1 MRMRPAA
8 HALLIGLL
16 VLAGALARAQTLLP
30 APGAAP
36 EDDDPVAVSTAWSA
50 DRARPAGPLAL
61 AVVLD
66 IRPGYHIV
74 ADAAQLH
81 PMGDFTPFP
90 TRVRVSE
97 APSGVVAEPARFPA
111 AVPFRAEFSRTP
123 IMSFEGRAV
132 ALVPLDLALPDP
144 PPAELRVTVA
154 VEYQACDAAT
164 CLLPQRLTLT
174 AVLPVAGHGEPVA
187 PTDPELFRAARAPT
201 APAPG
206 LRFQLFGAG
215 LEFDPASTPGFA
227 AVLLLAA
234 LGGVLLN
241 LTPCVLPLVPV
252 KVLSLSQGGDSRRTR
267 RLGAC
272 TLAGVML
279 FWLVLGAVVS
289 PVGSFTA
296 THQLFQYPVFTLAVG
311 AVIALMALG
320 MFGGVALRLPS
331 LAYAFNPRQETAA
344 GALGLGVLTAVLS
357 TPCTAPFM
365 GTAVAWAV
373 TQAPAFTLAVFAA
386 VGAGMG
392 LPYAVLAAHPAWLRR
407 IPKAGPWSELLKQ
420 VMGLFMLAGAA
431 YFLGIGVRSV
441 AGPGGDDPRLL
452 WWPVAAFCALAGV
465 RIAIGAM
472 RMARPGWPRLAWGAL
487 GAAVVLLSTAAA
499 AGVAERGP
507 VRWVPYTPAAMAA
520 AAAEGKPVVMV
531 FTAEWCLNCKA
542 LEQGVWRDRGVA
554 QAIAA
559 AGAVPIKVDLTA
571 GNPEGRARLKAAG
584 SLTIPL
590 LVVYD
595 GKGEPLYRSDFYTA
609 AQVVDAVRAA
619 VRP

>member
-1 MRMRPAA
+1 MRPAA
-8 HALLIGLL
+8 HALLVGLL
-16 VLAGALARAQTLLP
+16 VFAGALARAQALLP
-30 APGAAP
+30 APGSAP
-36 EDDDPVAVSTAWSA
+36 EDDDPVAVSTAWST

-74 ADAAQLH
+74 ADAAQLR
-81 PMGDFTPFP
+81 PMSDFTPFP
-90 TRVRVSE
+90 TRVRLSE
-97 APSGVVAEPARFPA
+97 APAGVVAEPARFPA
-111 AVPFRAEFSRTP
+111 AVPFRAEFTDTP
-123 IMSFEGRAV
+123 LMSFEGRAV
-132 ALVPLDLALPDP
+132 AVVPLDLALPDP

-154 VEYQACDAAT
+154 VEYQACDAAS
-164 CLLPQRLTLT
+164 CLMPQRLTLP
-174 AVLPVAGHGEPVA
+174 AVLPVAGRGEPV
-187 PTDPELFRAARAPT
+187 TQVDLELFRAARAL
-201 APAPG
+201 AEPAPG
-206 LRFQLFGAG
+206 LRFQLFGAA
-215 LEFDPASTPGFA
+215 LEFDPASAPGLA
-227 AVLLLAA
+227 GVLLLAA
-234 LGGVLLN
+234 LGGALLN

-252 KVLSLSQGGDSRRTR
+252 KILSLSQGGDARRTR

-272 TLAGVML
+272 TLAGVVL

-289 PVGSFTA
+289 PAGGFTA

-320 MFGGVALRLPS
+320 MFGAFELRLPS

-373 TQAPAFTLAVFAA
+373 TQAPASTLAVFAA

-392 LPYAVLAAHPAWLRR
+392 LPYAVLAANPAWLSRV
-407 IPKAGPWSELLKQ
+407 PKAGPWSELLKQ
-420 VMGLFMLAGAA
+420 VMGLFMFAAAA
-431 YFLGIGVRSV
+431 YFLGIGVRTL
-441 AGPGGDDPRLL
+441 AGPGWDDPRIL
-452 WWPVAAFCALAGV
+452 WWPVAGFCGLAGA
-465 RIAIGAM
+465 RIATGAV
-472 RMARPGWPRLAWGAL
+472 RMARPGWPRLAWGAV

-499 AGVAERGP
+499 AGMADRGP
-507 VRWVPYTPAAMAA
+507 VRWIPYTPD
-520 AAAEGKPVVMV
+520 AAAEAAAGGKPVIMV

-571 GNPEGRARLKAAG
+571 GNPQGRAQLKTAG

-595 GKGEPLYRSDFYTA
+595 RKGEPLFRSDFYTA
-609 AQVVDAVRAA
+609 AQVEEAVRSAA
-619 VRP
+619 RR